1 MYLINLKYRSSFLEE
16 SPIKK
21 NQGKSQ
27 LEDFKLKVIALQQ
40 LK

>member
-1 MYLINLKYRSSFLEE
+1 MYLINLKHRSSFLEE